1 MIKKHSSKV
10 RSDDNIM
17 VNKHGGVRL
26 GAGRKK
32 KLGYGEPTK
41 AIRVP
46 ESFIPVVKTMVQQ
59 RKEAIAQLSQEL
71 LKPAEFLT
79 EVSRPIF
86 SSQVSAGFPSP
97 ADDYIEGQLDLNELM
112 ISRPA
117 ATFYVRVTGESMK
130 NAGILPGDILV
141 VDKSKNPQHN
151 SIVIAII
158 DNELT
163 VKRLFKQGS
172 TVQLMPE
179 NPDFA
184 VMDFNNEMEL
194 TIWGVVTGVVRKL

>member
-1 MIKKHSSKV
+1 
-10 RSDDNIM
+10 M
-17 VNKHGGVRL
+17 VNNHGGTRP

-32 KLGYGEPTK
+32 KSSSEATK
-41 AIRVP
+41 PIRVP
-46 ESFIPVVKTMVQQ
+46 EVFIPAIKEMIQK
-59 RKEAIAQLSQEL
+59 RKIAIEHLNKEL
-71 LKPAEFLT
+71 FKPAQFLT
-79 EVSRPIF
+79 QMSRPLF
-86 SSQVSAGFPSP
+86 GSRVSAGFPSP
-97 ADDYIEGQLDLNELM
+97 ADDYIEGQLDLNEFM

-141 VDKSKNPQHN
+141 VDKSKNPVHGA
-151 SIVIAII
+151 IVIAIV

-163 VKRLFKQGS
+163 VKRLLKQGS
-172 TVQLMPE
+172 KVQLMPE

-194 TIWGVVTGVVRKL
+194 TIWGVVTGVIRKF